1 MRLIDA
7 DKLFEQVEELYKSA
21 KTPERQAY
29 SRVLDIIS
37 AAKDIDATTEGQ
49 RLLLQNERRKTIAT
63 IDIHDGCIV
72 NEQSGRFVIDN
83 VDGDRIYDRD
93 YTVYRIVIPAQDDAL
108 EYVSNDNLLEELR
121 FRLKGN

>member
-1 MRLIDA
+1 M
-7 DKLFEQVEELYKSA
+7 
-21 KTPERQAY
+21 
-29 SRVLDIIS
+29 
-37 AAKDIDATTEGQ
+37 
-49 RLLLQNERRKTIAT
+49 QNERRKTIAT